1 MVTISSAEN
10 ALKTL
15 YLGVVADQLNTGI
28 NPLFA
33 KIKQTTS
40 DVWGKNIV

>member
-1 MVTISSAEN
+1 MVTLSSADK

-15 YLGVVADQLNTGI
+15 YLGVVAEQLNTAV

-33 KIKQTTS
+33 KFSQTS
-40 DVWGKNIV
+40 ADVWGK